1 MNKFKEVMLAIAI
14 VVVLN
19 MFFNY
24 GVSTF
29 YKSPNYEKFCPT
41 ELTQKNY
48 PSKESCELVGGKWF
62 EGSTA
67 VYQGQY
73 NIPVPSGDKF
83 SNTSWCDSTAKC
95 REDYQKVQDFY
106 NRNVFII
113 LEIVG
118 LLTFLLGLFAISA
131 KAVSSGFLG
140 GGVLSL
146 IIGTIRY
153 WSGMDDYLRFSIL
166 GIALA
171 ILILIGYKK
180 ISNNN

>member
-1 MNKFKEVMLAIAI
+1 MSKFKEIMLAVAI

-29 YKSPNYEKFCPT
+29 YKSPDYEKACPT
-41 ELTQKNY
+41 ELMQNKYEN
-48 PSKESCELVGGKWF
+48 KDACEAVGGKWF

-67 VYQGQY
+67 VYQGEY
-73 NIPVPSGDKF
+73 NVPVPAGDKS
-83 SNTSWCDSTAKC
+83 SNTSWCDATAKC
-95 REDYQKVQDFY
+95 REEFQNAQNFY

-113 LEIVG
+113 LEIAG
-118 LLTFLLGLFAISA
+118 LIAFLLGLFAINA
-131 KAVSSGFLG
+131 KAVSNGFLG

-146 IIGTIRY
+146 IIGTVRY
-153 WSGMDDYLRFSIL
+153 WSGMDDYLRFGIL

-171 ILILIGYKK
+171 ILIWVGYKK
-180 ISNNN
+180 IRS